1 MGMGVNPHLGQ
12 GNMFPSMGIDR
23 QNLPNQI
30 KKMPNPAN
38 FKIVKCKN
46 YEAGI
51 SNIKLFKIILNKYK
65 IKK

>member
-1 MGMGVNPHLGQ
+1 MGNPQMGGLNP
-12 GNMFPSMGIDR
+12 NMSEKSNM
-23 QNLPNQI
+23 PNPI

-51 SNIKLFKIILNKYK
+51 FII
-65 IKK
+65 